1 MYIYFNK
8 EGVLT
13 TQINH
18 GEVARQGGTLRLYIA
33 FDKDFDLSNK
43 ILDIRFKKPSENY
56 FSNINYFPDS
66 QVPQFKVFEKVKNNE
81 ITYDLIEGQTY
92 QVYTWTA
99 DSTVGITDEYGNV
112 SIVVRLFED
121 TDGNNQTI
129 EKILMQGTFQLYVE
143 KTYGNAKPQNT
154 INQTEYNYLV
164 NIVGNV
170 DKRVG
175 NLELHEIK
183 NLSELDN
190 FTTVGIYKIGLSN
203 TIFNLFVSNYIGTEG
218 TFITQVRSN
227 KDGYFSRTFKKSETQ
242 KEWVHNQYNVNGIVG
257 WNETA
262 FYSEGAIVFYNGLWA
277 CVTQNKGYAPDEDT
291 DGLYWI
297 PIDFA
302 NYVNKNNLKTINGE
316 SLIGSGDIKIQ
327 GSSNS
332 DLENYYTKEEI
343 IEEISNNI
351 AKSKETLLED
361 VVNFLSNENLYSE
374 NINSFASTIANSMSV
389 YSSTYA
395 YPMAGVISSNPY
407 TFSYS
412 IAGVI
417 SAYPSIFV
425 DAFNQVISNYSS
437 YFSDAMAAVI
447 SCSPSTFGYPMAN
460 VISSMPYAFGYP
472 MAAIIGESPYAF
484 VSAFNQVISSYPS
497 SFASSIYSAISSKVD
512 DAIANAGGGSGS
524 KKYMHILKLY
534 STLKISESGSKF
546 SFIMCVISNSE
557 TAYSNLVDYYNEIG
571 DRVCMASGTYYTGLT
586 AANAPIGT
594 IMSAYFSKN
603 TPTISV
609 NYSYL
614 DNSNTSNTHSTSS
627 TGIVWGNAKY
637 FFQVLDVYE
646 I

>member
-81 ITYDLIEGQTY
+81 ITYDFIEGETY

-129 EKILMQGTFQLYVE
+129 EKILMQGAFQLYVE
-143 KTYGNAKPQNT
+143 KTYGNAKPQTT

-164 NIVGNV
+164 NVVGNV

-183 NLSELDN
+183 ELYELDN

-203 TIFNLFVSNYIGTEG
+203 TIFNLFVSDYTGVEG

-227 KDGYFSRTFKKSETQ
+227 KDGYFSRTFKKGETQ
-242 KEWVHNQYNVNGIVG
+242 KEWTHNEYNVNGVVG

-277 CVTQNKGYAPDEDT
+277 CVTQNKGYEPDEDT

-316 SLIGSGDIKIQ
+316 SIVGKGNIEIKGSL
-327 GSSNS
+327 SAN
-332 DLENYYTKEEI
+332 LENYYTKEEV

-361 VVNFLSNENLYSE
+361 VVSALSNENLYDSTM
-374 NINSFASTIANSMSV
+374 NSFASTIAGTMNV
-389 YSSTYA
+389 HPYIYASSIATI
-395 YPMAGVISSNPY
+395 ISSNSSH
-407 TFSYS
+407 FAYS
-412 IAGVI
+412 FANMISSNLYAFAYPIAGVMQGY
-417 SAYPSIFV
+417 ASIFV
-425 DAFNQVISNYSS
+425 EAFNYVLSGYPS
-437 YFSDAMAAVI
+437 YFSYAI
-447 SCSPSTFGYPMAN
+447 AN
-460 VISSMPYAFGYP
+460 TVSSMPSAFGYP
-472 MAAIIGESPYAF
+472 MAAVIEESPYAF
-484 VSAFNQVISSYPS
+484 VSAFNQVISAYPS
-497 SFASSIYSAISSKVD
+497 SFASSIYSTISSRVEETIAS
-512 DAIANAGGGSGS
+512 AI
-524 KKYMHILKLY
+524 
-534 STLKISESGSKF
+534 
-546 SFIMCVISNSE
+546 
-557 TAYSNLVDYYNEIG
+557 
-571 DRVCMASGTYYTGLT
+571 
-586 AANAPIGT
+586 
-594 IMSAYFSKN
+594 
-603 TPTISV
+603 
-609 NYSYL
+609 
-614 DNSNTSNTHSTSS
+614 
-627 TGIVWGNAKY
+627 GNALERGY
-637 FFQVLDVYE
+637 
-646 I
+646 